1 MRAKSAHGAC
11 AQDGLVSLP
20 LHVHNRTTSKAQALA
35 ADFDAVVVGDLDQLA
50 VRAAD
55 RACACESRV
64 PPAPHRPRP
73 VWPCPAVGSA
83 RALQP
88 MGVVVST
95 LPSAAGFVL
104 SGALLPPHSRPVV
117 LEAAYVPGGTA
128 LAKQIAQLNL
138 NQHSGGAG
146 AGAATVG
153 PLQMIVG
160 LEMLFEQAAGQ
171 FEHWARVPFQRKVRQ
186 YLNHSAH
193 WSAQSG
199 DPA

>member
-1 MRAKSAHGAC
+1 
-11 AQDGLVSLP
+11 
-20 LHVHNRTTSKAQALA
+20 
-35 ADFDAVVVGDLDQLA
+35 
-50 VRAAD
+50 
-55 RACACESRV
+55 
-64 PPAPHRPRP
+64 
-73 VWPCPAVGSA
+73 
-83 RALQP
+83 

-104 SGALLPPHSRPVV
+104 SGALLPPHSHPVV

-146 AGAATVG
+146 AVAATAG

-186 YLNHSAH
+186 RMCAPVGSSSPQQIPLDDEPVLLQAVAAAMLSHIDGLAEQAPH
-193 WSAQSG
+193 LRKEAG
-199 DPA
+199 MA

>member
-1 MRAKSAHGAC
+1 
-11 AQDGLVSLP
+11 
-20 LHVHNRTTSKAQALA
+20 
-35 ADFDAVVVGDLDQLA
+35 
-50 VRAAD
+50 
-55 RACACESRV
+55 
-64 PPAPHRPRP
+64 
-73 VWPCPAVGSA
+73 
-83 RALQP
+83 

-104 SGALLPPHSRPVV
+104 SGALLPPHSHPVV

-146 AGAATVG
+146 AVAATAG

-171 FEHWARVPFQRKVRQ
+171 FEHWARVPFQRKVGQRMGALVGAVHSRSRLMTSLFCCRRLRQ
-186 YLNHSAH
+186 LCSRTSTGSQSKLRICARRPAWRDRTGLKRNTLSSLSPCSA
-193 WSAQSG
+193 
-199 DPA
+199 

>member
-1 MRAKSAHGAC
+1 
-11 AQDGLVSLP
+11 
-20 LHVHNRTTSKAQALA
+20 
-35 ADFDAVVVGDLDQLA
+35 
-50 VRAAD
+50 
-55 RACACESRV
+55 
-64 PPAPHRPRP
+64 
-73 VWPCPAVGSA
+73 
-83 RALQP
+83 

-146 AGAATVG
+146 AVAATAG

-193 WSAQSG
+193 WSAQSREIPRDDEPFLMQAVAAAMLSQIDG
-199 DPA
+199 LAEQAPHLRKEAGMA